1 MKLPLN
7 NILWIAV
14 TVLITLQVKSCFTK
28 TPPNE
33 KLIRT
38 EEQIK
43 QVEQKRISDSLLN
56 ASFLKVKD
64 DSIMSLKEQLFG
76 NNHKLQVNK
85 NTYDKVKP
93 IVTDY
98 SREQLRSEAVRYTLP
113 AN

>member
-56 ASFLKVKD
+56 ASFGKTTPDELPIAVIFTVVIIPPKKYA
-64 DSIMSLKEQLFG
+64 IARPYKCYNMR
-76 NNHKLQVNK
+76 NNARQCVH
-85 NTYDKVKP
+85 
-93 IVTDY
+93 
-98 SREQLRSEAVRYTLP
+98 TL
-113 AN
+113 